1 MAYGRWNQNQANL
14 ALNIRVEFQLS
25 RTDFYQFMAQL
36 NLLCYKTGDL
46 TVAIQLDRVIGVVE
60 SGLLTPLPYS
70 EDAFEGLVEAIG
82 QVMPRVN
89 LAQMLGVEQPDGGI
103 LVVVMDKGG
112 SLALRVQQVTTMLTV
127 EGEQVLANA
136 GRARERH
143 ELFMADFEQ
152 QNEMLYILDVDKLAA
167 ADSLRVLAPDGEV
180 MLAEALPPA
189 HAEEL
194 IVESHIPFLLV
205 EVGEETY
212 AFESAEVEEL
222 HVSGP
227 IREMPGAPEWM
238 LGLIDLRGKPVVALS
253 TGMLLG
259 RPRTSAREVCL
270 LTQLE
275 GGLEVALFVDRAL
288 GLERFS
294 PDKIYPMSQ
303 TMAGVRSYI
312 VLGEDHIVGIIS
324 PQKLVE
330 QVRQQLT
337 NAIPEDPW
345 SAGEKPQAAAA
356 VPHHQ
361 LLTVRV
367 GTELFGLTLE
377 RIERIL
383 ASVRLTPLPTTVAHF
398 DGMADVGDG
407 VIPVIDLRR
416 QVQGTAENTN
426 HPPCILTMLEG
437 AMAGILVDQVLSIRD
452 VPADR
457 FEPVKDGSKLP
468 ISHVVPLEGRV
479 VSVLTIDRLLPA
491 A

>member
-1 MAYGRWNQNQANL
+1 
-14 ALNIRVEFQLS
+14 
-25 RTDFYQFMAQL
+25 MAQL
-36 NLLCYKTGDL
+36 NLLCCKTGDI
-46 TVAIQLDRVIGVVE
+46 AIGIQLDRVIGVVE
-60 SGLLTPLPYS
+60 SGALTPLPYS
-70 EDAFEGLVEAIG
+70 SDAFEGLVEAIG

-89 LAQMLGVEQPDGGI
+89 LAQMLGAEQPDGGI

-112 SLALRVQQVTTMLTV
+112 SLALRVQNVASMVTV

-143 ELFMADFEQ
+143 ELFMADFEH
-152 QNEMLYILDVDKLAA
+152 NGEFHYMLDIDRLAA
-167 ADSLRVLAPDGEV
+167 ADSLKVLPPDGEV

-189 HAEEL
+189 QAEEL
-194 IVESHIPFLLV
+194 VIESHIPFLLV
-205 EVGEETY
+205 EVGSETY

-227 IREMPGAPEWM
+227 IREMPGAPAWM

-259 RPRTSAREVCL
+259 NAKTEARDVCL
-270 LTQLE
+270 LTQLD
-275 GGLEVALFVDRAL
+275 GGMEVALFVDRAL
-288 GLERFS
+288 GLDRFA
-294 PDKIYPMSQ
+294 PDKIYPMAQS
-303 TMAGVRSYI
+303 MAGVRSYI

-330 QVRQQLT
+330 QIRQQLN
-337 NAIPEDPW
+337 NAIPADPW
-345 SAGEKPQAAAA
+345 SSGEKPEDDAPVA
-356 VPHHQ
+356 HHQ

-367 GTELFGLTLE
+367 GEELFGLTLE

-383 ASVRLTPLPTTVAHF
+383 ASVRLTPLPTSAEHF

-407 VIPVIDLRR
+407 VIPVIDLRK
-416 QVQGTAENTN
+416 QVQGGGEPSAQ
-426 HPPCILTMLEG
+426 PPCILTMLEG

-468 ISHVVPLEGRV
+468 ISHVVPLEGRM

>member
-1 MAYGRWNQNQANL
+1 
-14 ALNIRVEFQLS
+14 
-25 RTDFYQFMAQL
+25 MAQM
-36 NLLCYKTGDL
+36 NLLCCKTGDL
-46 TVAIQLDRVIGVVE
+46 TLAVQLDRVIGVVE

-70 EDAFEGLVEAIG
+70 GDAFEGLVEAIG

-89 LAQMLGVEQPDGGI
+89 LAQMLGISQPEGGI

-112 SLALRVQQVTTMLTV
+112 SLALRVQQVTSMLTL

-136 GRARERH
+136 GRARERCD
-143 ELFMADFEQ
+143 LFMADFEH
-152 QNEMLYILDVDKLAA
+152 NGETFYLLDVDRLAA

-189 HAEEL
+189 APEEL
-194 IVESHIPFLLV
+194 IVESHIPYLLV
-205 EVGEETY
+205 EIGEETY

-227 IREMPGAPEWM
+227 IRQMPGAPEWL
-238 LGLIDLRGKPVVALS
+238 LGLIDLRGKPVLALS
-253 TGMLLG
+253 AGMLLG
-259 RPRTSAREVCL
+259 RPQTNAREVCL
-270 LTQLE
+270 VTQLE
-275 GGLEVALFVDRAL
+275 GGMEIALFVDRAL

-294 PDKIYPMSQ
+294 PDMVYPMSQ
-303 TMAGVRSYI
+303 AMAGVRSYFVI
-312 VLGEDHIVGIIS
+312 GEDKIVGIIS

-337 NAIPEDPW
+337 DAIPADPW
-345 SAGEKPQAAAA
+345 SAGEKPQAPA
-356 VPHHQ
+356 VAQHHQ

-367 GTELFGLTLE
+367 GEELFGLTLE
-377 RIERIL
+377 RIDRIL
-383 ASVRLTPLPTTVAHF
+383 ASVRLTPLPSTVEHF

-407 VIPVIDLRR
+407 VIPVIDLRK
-416 QVQGTAENTN
+416 QVQGGEEERSSQ
-426 HPPCILTMLEG
+426 PPCILAMLEG
-437 AMAGILVDQVLSIRD
+437 SMAGILVDQVLSIRD

-468 ISHVVPLEGRV
+468 ISHVVPLDGRM

>member
-1 MAYGRWNQNQANL
+1 MVDGIKIGLEARMRFTNRQ
-14 ALNIRVEFQLS
+14 ALNHEYPMSQ
-25 RTDFYQFMAQL
+25 M
-36 NLLCYKTGDL
+36 NLLCCKTEDL
-46 TVAIQLDRVIGVVE
+46 TVAIPLDRVIGVVE

-70 EDAFEGLVEAIG
+70 GDAFEGLVEAIG

-89 LAQMLGVEQPDGGI
+89 LAQLLGGKQPEGGI

-112 SLALRVQQVTTMLTV
+112 SLALRVQQVTSMLTV
-127 EGEQVLANA
+127 DGENVLANA

-143 ELFMADFEQ
+143 ELFMAEFEH
-152 QNEMLYILDVDKLAA
+152 NAERHFLLDIDRLAA
-167 ADSLRVLAPDGEV
+167 ADSLRVLPPDGEV

-189 HAEEL
+189 HAEEFV
-194 IVESHIPFLLV
+194 VEPHIPFLLV
-205 EVGEETY
+205 EVGGETY
-212 AFESAEVEEL
+212 AFESSEVEEL

-227 IREMPGAPEWM
+227 IREMPGAPAWM

-259 RPRTSAREVCL
+259 RAHSNAREVCL

-275 GGLEVALFVDRAL
+275 GGVEVALFVNRAL
-288 GLERFS
+288 GLDRFS
-294 PDKIYPMSQ
+294 PDKIYAMSQ
-303 TMAGVRSYI
+303 PMAGVRSYI

-330 QVRQQLT
+330 QVRTQLAT
-337 NAIPEDPW
+337 AIPEDPW
-345 SAGEKPQAAAA
+345 STGGKPQE
-356 VPHHQ
+356 VEPVEHHQ

-367 GTELFGLTLE
+367 GDELFGLTLE

-407 VIPVIDLRR
+407 VIPVIDLRK
-416 QVQGTAENTN
+416 QVHGGGGSGGE
-426 HPPCILTMLEG
+426 PPCILTMLEG
-437 AMAGILVDQVLSIRD
+437 AMTGLLVDQVLSIRD

-468 ISHVVPLEGRV
+468 ISHVVPLEGRM